1 MLGQLASTWLI
12 PVAIILIGAGG
23 IAALAAWGRRL
34 RAWRRRNRTI
44 EPGAWWV

>member
-1 MLGQLASTWLI
+1 MLGQLVATWLI
-12 PVAIILIGAGG
+12 PVAIILIGAGVT
-23 IAALAAWGRRL
+23 AALTAWGGRL